1 MKNQKSIDIYL
12 AYSGL
17 IPFLFFT
24 ICLLFNYKY
33 TLIFGNTIQ
42 ALSTYGL
49 IIASFLAGTHWG
61 KQINIE
67 PSITKSFLQISSNIN
82 VIAIW
87 FAYLNLNSKYFILL
101 LIIEFL
107 VLLKIDHYIY
117 ILKIISSRYF
127 LYIRLPITVAVV
139 ILLLISWS
147 LI

>member
-1 MKNQKSIDIYL
+1 MKNQKSIDVYL

-24 ICLLFNYKY
+24 ICLLFNYKH

-42 ALSTYGL
+42 ALSIYGL

-61 KQINIE
+61 RQINIE
-67 PSITKSFLQISSNIN
+67 SPIVKLFLQISSNIN

-107 VLLKIDHYIY
+107 VLLKIDYYIY
-117 ILKIISSRYF
+117 KLKITSSRYF
-127 LYIRLPITVAVV
+127 LYIRLPITSAVV
-139 ILLLISWS
+139 ILLAISWS